1 MLSFCGAATLRI
13 AKKGDCVVERNTIWT
28 PVFMQLMAFEFL
40 SQLAFALVNP
50 VIANYAVE
58 LGASLS
64 VAGFL
69 AGLSSLTALFLRP
82 FGGLVM
88 SRASRKRLLIIATI
102 LFAFSSF
109 VCVAAGSTP
118 FLGVS
123 RVINGAAFVVKSS
136 LVVVLA
142 SSLVPKSCVGQGI
155 GWIGLAY
162 TVTNAVGPGIGSWL
176 GNAFGY
182 GSAFFAAGVLFIVA
196 LVIAILLRS
205 PQENTGN
212 SETHCGSGSE
222 SMRSKLYRKGLSRFV
237 RVKTIPLALITVCEA
252 FLYGT
257 IINLV
262 LLVSEQRGIENAP
275 LFFLVY
281 AIVSMLVRPI
291 TSKWYDQYGL
301 SKVLYPEAVLMC
313 FAVLVLMLSYS
324 LLSLVFA
331 AVILALGQG
340 SLYPSLQAESVK
352 EADGE
357 DSALAV
363 NTFYMGPDVGMA
375 VGPIVSG
382 CILQAFGSN
391 AMYLM
396 SFCMGILFT
405 VGYWAYDCWRK
416 RKGMFVSSGSM

>member
-1 MLSFCGAATLRI
+1 MV
-13 AKKGDCVVERNTIWT
+13 KRNIIWT
-28 PVFMQLMAFEFL
+28 PVFIQLMVFEFL

-50 VIANYAVE
+50 IIANYAVE

-88 SRASRKRLLIIATI
+88 NRASRKRLLIIATI

-109 VCVAAGSTP
+109 VCVAASSTS

-123 RVINGAAFVVKSS
+123 RVVNGAAFVVKSS

-142 SSLVPKSCVGQGI
+142 SSLVPRNCVGQGV

-162 TVTNAVGPGIGSWL
+162 TVTNAIGPGIGSWL
-176 GNAFGY
+176 GGAFGY
-182 GSAFFAAGVLFIVA
+182 GSAFFAAGVLF
-196 LVIAILLRS
+196 VIALATIALLRS
-205 PQENTGN
+205 PQENKEDVGAHR
-212 SETHCGSGSE
+212 EMELGSTRPKLHRRG
-222 SMRSKLYRKGLSRFV
+222 LYRFV
-237 RVKTIPLALITVCEA
+237 CVKTIPLALITVCEA

-275 LFFLVY
+275 LFFLIY
-281 AIVSMLVRPI
+281 AFVSMLVRPI
-291 TSKWYDQYGL
+291 TSKWYDRYGL
-301 SKVLYPEAVLMC
+301 GRVLYPEAALMC
-313 FAVLVLMLSYS
+313 LAVLILMFSYS
-324 LLSLVFA
+324 LASLVFA

-352 EADGE
+352 ESDGE

-382 CILQAFGSN
+382 FILQMYGSC
-391 AMYLM
+391 AMYLT
-396 SFCMGILFT
+396 SFCAGLLF
-405 VGYWAYDCWRK
+405 VGGYWAYDRQRK
-416 RKGMFVSSGSM
+416 RKLGCGFARND